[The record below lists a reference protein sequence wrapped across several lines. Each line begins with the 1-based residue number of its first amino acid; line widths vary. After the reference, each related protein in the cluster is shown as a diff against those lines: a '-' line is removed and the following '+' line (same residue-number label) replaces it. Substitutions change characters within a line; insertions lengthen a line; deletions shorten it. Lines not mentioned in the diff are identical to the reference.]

1 MYLTYFINSNYLL
14 KTNLNSIKQ
23 EKEVQDQILKENQ
36 LIVKEIALK
45 YTTDSETWNR
55 QKQKLLEKEKLV
67 MHRHRKLRFLFIL
80 FFIFLAIYA
89 YFPQIFF

>member
-1 MYLTYFINSNYLL
+1 MLNKLIFRSKIRKLL
-14 KTNLNSIKQ
+14 K

-67 MHRHRKLRFLFIL
+67 KIKLAFDLNFARVAFFIL
-80 FFIFLAIYA
+80 LSIPFLIY
-89 YFPQIFF
+89 FCS

>member
-1 MYLTYFINSNYLL
+1 M
-14 KTNLNSIKQ
+14 
-23 EKEVQDQILKENQ
+23 QDQILKENQ

-67 MHRHRKLRFLFIL
+67 KLKLSLDLNSAKIFFLILSFLFVIYL
-80 FFIFLAIYA
+80 IFCLNL
-89 YFPQIFF
+89 

>member
-1 MYLTYFINSNYLL
+1 LLNKLIFRSKIRKLL
-14 KTNLNSIKQ
+14 K

-67 MHRHRKLRFLFIL
+67 KIKLAFDLNFARVAFFIL
-80 FFIFLAIYA
+80 LSIPFLIY
-89 YFPQIFF
+89 FCS

>member
-1 MYLTYFINSNYLL
+1 MLNKLLFRSKIRKLL
-14 KTNLNSIKQ
+14 K

-67 MHRHRKLRFLFIL
+67 KIKLAFDLNFARVAFFIL
-80 FFIFLAIYA
+80 LSIPFLIY
-89 YFPQIFF
+89 FCS